1 MKNILQK
8 AENSKYEFVKQ
19 ALHHIGLKL
28 VCIDINHGT
37 KGWWLVWENDD
48 PSLDLHEYLGYWFN
62 RHQYCLKH
70 VAGISFFS
78 NKYKSYKIKYWPTI
92 DAVVDDIQRISTF
105 IRNPGNSCKYKLVDN
120 PYYKMSTYEMMIYID
135 MIGEDVVV

>member
-8 AENSKYEFVKQ
+8 TENGKYEFVKR
-19 ALHHIGLKL
+19 ALHRIGLKL
-28 VCIDINHGT
+28 VYIDINHGT
-37 KGWWLVWENDD
+37 KGWWLIWENDD

-62 RHQYCLKH
+62 RHPYSLKH
-70 VAGISFFS
+70 VAGISFHG

-92 DAVVDDIQRISTF
+92 DAIVDDIQHISTF
-105 IRNPGNSCKYKLVDN
+105 IRNPGNFSKYKLVDN

-135 MIGEDVVV
+135 MIGEVVV